1 MGRSG
6 RLFLLLRPYALL
18 FVANL
23 VATFVASVMDGATFV
38 LLIPFL
44 RTLFGHDPLNV
55 AGGSAV
61 ERLLAVVVG
70 PWFAA
75 GSPGA
80 ALRNVVLVLVA
91 AMVIKNVLAYLAS
104 VSSVAIQENV
114 VRDLR
119 VRLFGHLQTLPLDFF
134 QRTRGGQLLSRVIN
148 DTDAVKT
155 VVTAALASLVQNVS
169 LIVVYVAILVGL
181 SWQLTLVALVCAPL
195 LVLIVRPMVGRV
207 RWRSREQADQ
217 RGELTSLVS
226 ELVGSIKLVRAY
238 VAEAFE
244 ADRFRALANRYRKG
258 VLRAQRYALLTSP
271 VSEVFAGAV
280 IVLIFVVGTRLALGQ
295 AALLEPAVL
304 IAFIAVALRLMSPV
318 KSVAN
323 YPTTMAGALAAAD
336 RVFEVLD
343 LASEEG
349 DRPGEVPARF
359 EQRIEYR
366 GVSFS
371 YNGQA
376 PVLEGLDFEVRRG
389 QVVAV
394 VGPSGAGKTTLVDLL
409 PRFYEPKR
417 GAILMDGGPITR
429 FTRTSLR
436 GLMGIVSQETILL
449 HDTVL
454 ANISYGRRDFTRDPG
469 QSAARAA
476 NAHDFV
482 SQLPEGYHT
491 LLGERGTRLSG
502 GERQRIAIAR
512 ALLRDPPILILD
524 EATSA
529 LDMESERLVQ
539 EAIDRLMA
547 RRTTFVIAHRL
558 ATVQHADLILVLAEG
573 RIVERG
579 THATLYAAGGLYRR
593 LHETGALALREKI
606 RDWNGEA
613 RVEGL
618 LVDYHHFYGDF
629 DTIATDRHWYRR
641 EVRAIRLKRG
651 IRSYRDAQGF
661 RVGREERRLR
671 ARVTGARMFHYG
683 WARPPQSMRRKLVA
697 SQEVFLEQADRIA
710 ARAAEQQVLYWTPL
724 LRRFTGSHP
733 LAVEAWIAA
742 RRAAAAGPAV
752 GPRRLKL
759 AHLRLYLSDW
769 FERLTGARLFEYRNY
784 VEV

>member
-6 RLFLLLRPYALL
+6 RLLLLLRPYAFL

-44 RTLFGHDPLNV
+44 RTLFGQAALPAVGGSSVERVLAAV
-55 AGGSAV
+55 AGPLLSA
-61 ERLLAVVVG
+61 A
-70 PWFAA
+70 
-75 GSPGA
+75 SPEA

-91 AMVIKNVLAYLAS
+91 ALVLKNALAYVAS
-104 VSSVAIQENV
+104 VSSVVIQENV

-119 VRLFGHLQTLPLDFF
+119 VRLFAHLQTLPLGFF

-148 DTDAVKT
+148 DTDQVKT
-155 VVTAALASLVQNVS
+155 AVTAALASLLQNVS

-181 SWQLTLVALVCAPL
+181 SWRLTLVALVCAPL
-195 LVLIVRPMVGRV
+195 LVLIVRPVVGKV
-207 RWRSREQADQ
+207 RRRSREQADQ

-238 VAEAFE
+238 VAETFE
-244 ADRFRALANRYRKG
+244 TDRFRKLADHNRKG

-280 IVLIFVVGTRLALGQ
+280 ILVIFAVGTRLALGQ
-295 AALLEPAVL
+295 AAALRPEVL
-304 IAFIAVALRLMSPV
+304 MAFLAVALRLMSPV

-323 YPTTMAGALAAAD
+323 FPTAMAGALAAAD

-343 LASEEG
+343 LAPEEG
-349 DRPGEVPARF
+349 DRPDEAPARF

-376 PVLEGLDFEVRRG
+376 PVLEGVDFEVRRG

-409 PRFYEPKR
+409 PRFYEPTR
-417 GAILMDGGPITR
+417 GAILMDGVPIAQ

-449 HDTVL
+449 NDTVL
-454 ANISYGRRDFTRDPG
+454 ANIAYGRSDFTLA
-469 QSAARAA
+469 QVQAAARAA

-482 SQLPEGYHT
+482 SHLPDGYQT

-558 ATVQHADLILVLAEG
+558 ATVQHADLIVVLAEG

-579 THATLYAAGGLYRR
+579 THAALYAAGGLYRR
-593 LHETGALALREKI
+593 LH
-606 RDWNGEA
+606 DM
-613 RVEGL
+613 
-618 LVDYHHFYGDF
+618 
-629 DTIATDRHWYRR
+629 
-641 EVRAIRLKRG
+641 
-651 IRSYRDAQGF
+651 QF
-661 RVGREERRLR
+661 R
-671 ARVTGARMFHYG
+671 T
-683 WARPPQSMRRKLVA
+683 
-697 SQEVFLEQADRIA
+697 
-710 ARAAEQQVLYWTPL
+710 
-724 LRRFTGSHP
+724 
-733 LAVEAWIAA
+733 
-742 RRAAAAGPAV
+742 
-752 GPRRLKL
+752 
-759 AHLRLYLSDW
+759 
-769 FERLTGARLFEYRNY
+769 
-784 VEV
+784 

>member
-6 RLFLLLRPYALL
+6 RVPSLLRPYPAL

-23 VATFVASVMDGATFV
+23 VATFAASVLDGATFV

-44 RTLFGHDPLNV
+44 RTLFGRAALPE
-55 AGGSAV
+55 AGGGSAV
-61 ERLLAVVVG
+61 EHLLTVLVG
-70 PWFAA
+70 PWLAG

-80 ALRNVVLVLVA
+80 ALRSVVLVLVA
-91 AMVIKNVLAYLAS
+91 ALILKNAISYVAA

-119 VRLFGHLQTLPLDFF
+119 VRLFGHLQTLPLGYF
-134 QRTRGGQLLSRVIN
+134 QRTRGGQLLARVLN
-148 DTDAVKT
+148 DTDQVKT
-155 VVTAALASLVQNVS
+155 VVTAALAYLVQNVS

-181 SWQLTLVALVCAPL
+181 SWRLTVVALVSAPL
-195 LVLIVRPMVGRV
+195 LVLIVRPMVRRV
-207 RWRSREQADQ
+207 RRRSREQLDQ
-217 RGELTSLVS
+217 RGDLTSLVS
-226 ELVGSIKLVRAY
+226 GLLGSIKLVRAY

-244 ADRFRALANRYRKG
+244 AERFRQLANRYRKG

-271 VSEVFAGAV
+271 VSEVFAGV
-280 IVLIFVVGTRLALGQ
+280 VLVLIFAVGTRLALGQ
-295 AALLEPAVL
+295 ATVLPPEML

-323 YPTTMAGALAAAD
+323 YPTAMAGALAAAD

-343 LASEEG
+343 LAPEEG
-349 DRPGEVPARF
+349 DAPGEIPARF

-371 YNGQA
+371 YNGLA
-376 PVLEGLDFEVRRG
+376 PVLDGVDFEVRRG
-389 QVVAV
+389 QVVAI

-409 PRFYEPKR
+409 PRFYEPTR
-417 GAILMDGGPITR
+417 GAILLDGVPITR

-449 HDTVL
+449 NDSVF
-454 ANISYGRRDFTRDPG
+454 ANIGYGRRDFTLE
-469 QSAARAA
+469 QVQAAARAA

-482 SQLPEGYHT
+482 SQLPEGYQP

-547 RRTTFVIAHRL
+547 HRTTFVIAHRL
-558 ATVQHADLILVLAEG
+558 ATVQHAALIVVLAEG

-579 THATLYAAGGLYRR
+579 THATLYATGGLYRR
-593 LHETGALALREKI
+593 LHDMQFRPCCALWVL
-606 RDWNGEA
+606 
-613 RVEGL
+613 
-618 LVDYHHFYGDF
+618 H
-629 DTIATDRHWYRR
+629 
-641 EVRAIRLKRG
+641 
-651 IRSYRDAQGF
+651 
-661 RVGREERRLR
+661 
-671 ARVTGARMFHYG
+671 
-683 WARPPQSMRRKLVA
+683 RPPR
-697 SQEVFLEQADRIA
+697 
-710 ARAAEQQVLYWTPL
+710 
-724 LRRFTGSHP
+724 
-733 LAVEAWIAA
+733 
-742 RRAAAAGPAV
+742 GPA
-752 GPRRLKL
+752 
-759 AHLRLYLSDW
+759 
-769 FERLTGARLFEYRNY
+769 
-784 VEV
+784 

>member
-1 MGRSG
+1 MGRST
-6 RLFLLLRPYALL
+6 RLLLLLRPYTPL

-23 VATFVASVMDGATFV
+23 VTTVVASVLDGVTFV

-44 RTLFGHDPLNV
+44 RTLFGQEALP
-55 AGGSAV
+55 ASGGSAV
-61 ERLLAVVVG
+61 ERLLAAVVG
-70 PWFAA
+70 PVLGA
-75 GSPGA
+75 GAPHA
-80 ALRNVVLVLVA
+80 ALRNVVLVLLGTLVL
-91 AMVIKNVLAYLAS
+91 KNVLAYSAALA
-104 VSSVAIQENV
+104 SVAIQENV

-169 LIVVYVAILVGL
+169 LIVVYVAILVAL

-238 VAEAFE
+238 VSEAFE

-295 AALLEPAVL
+295 AAVLEPAVL

-417 GAILMDGGPITR
+417 GAILMDGVPITR

-449 HDTVL
+449 NDTVL
-454 ANISYGRRDFTRDPG
+454 ANISYGRSDFTLE
-469 QSAARAA
+469 QVQAAARAA

-482 SQLPEGYHT
+482 SQLPEGYRT

-558 ATVQHADLILVLAEG
+558 ATGQDAVVIRVLHRGEMVSEHERRTSEEHTAELL
-573 RIVERG
+573 
-579 THATLYAAGGLYRR
+579 TQ
-593 LHETGALALREKI
+593 EKI
-606 RDWNGEA
+606 KFG
-613 RVEGL
+613 
-618 LVDYHHFYGDF
+618 
-629 DTIATDRHWYRR
+629 
-641 EVRAIRLKRG
+641 
-651 IRSYRDAQGF
+651 
-661 RVGREERRLR
+661 
-671 ARVTGARMFHYG
+671 
-683 WARPPQSMRRKLVA
+683 
-697 SQEVFLEQADRIA
+697 
-710 ARAAEQQVLYWTPL
+710 
-724 LRRFTGSHP
+724 
-733 LAVEAWIAA
+733 
-742 RRAAAAGPAV
+742 
-752 GPRRLKL
+752 
-759 AHLRLYLSDW
+759 
-769 FERLTGARLFEYRNY
+769 
-784 VEV
+784 

>member
-1 MGRSG
+1 
-6 RLFLLLRPYALL
+6 
-18 FVANL
+18 
-23 VATFVASVMDGATFV
+23 
-38 LLIPFL
+38 
-44 RTLFGHDPLNV
+44 
-55 AGGSAV
+55 
-61 ERLLAVVVG
+61 
-70 PWFAA
+70 
-75 GSPGA
+75 
-80 ALRNVVLVLVA
+80 
-91 AMVIKNVLAYLAS
+91 
-104 VSSVAIQENV
+104 VAIQENV

-134 QRTRGGQLLSRVIN
+134 QRTRAGQLLSRVVN

-181 SWQLTLVALVCAPL
+181 SWRLTLVALVCAPL
-195 LVLIVRPMVGRV
+195 LVLIVRPVVGKV

-244 ADRFRALANRYRKG
+244 ADRFGRLANRYRKG

-280 IVLIFVVGTRLALGQ
+280 IVLIFAVGTRLALGQ
-295 AALLEPAVL
+295 AATLSPEVL

-323 YPTTMAGALAAAD
+323 YPTAMAGALAAAD

-349 DRPGEVPARF
+349 DRPGEVPAQF
-359 EQRIEYR
+359 EQRIEYQ

-376 PVLEGLDFEVRRG
+376 PVLEGVDFEVRRG

-409 PRFYEPKR
+409 PRFYEPKC
-417 GAILMDGGPITR
+417 GAILMDGVPITR

-449 HDTVL
+449 NDSVL
-454 ANISYGRRDFTRDPG
+454 ANISYGRSDFTLD
-469 QSAARAA
+469 QVQAAARAA

-482 SQLPEGYHT
+482 SQLPEGYQT

-539 EAIDRLMA
+539 EAIDRLMKH
-547 RRTTFVIAHRL
+547 RTTFVVAHRL
-558 ATVQHADLILVLAEG
+558 ATVQHADLIVVLAEG

-593 LHETGALALREKI
+593 LH
-606 RDWNGEA
+606 DM
-613 RVEGL
+613 
-618 LVDYHHFYGDF
+618 
-629 DTIATDRHWYRR
+629 
-641 EVRAIRLKRG
+641 
-651 IRSYRDAQGF
+651 QF
-661 RVGREERRLR
+661 R
-671 ARVTGARMFHYG
+671 T
-683 WARPPQSMRRKLVA
+683 
-697 SQEVFLEQADRIA
+697 
-710 ARAAEQQVLYWTPL
+710 
-724 LRRFTGSHP
+724 
-733 LAVEAWIAA
+733 
-742 RRAAAAGPAV
+742 
-752 GPRRLKL
+752 
-759 AHLRLYLSDW
+759 
-769 FERLTGARLFEYRNY
+769 
-784 VEV
+784 